1 MKIIRQISQ
10 TARRT
15 AIVAVMAPAAV
26 AAMASTVYTYRVES
40 FEEGAFSTSSAKV
53 TSATGEWTTNK
64 NVSSSEQVQD
74 GSSSLYFARKD
85 GIMLP
90 ELTLGAGTL
99 IYYAYDQ
106 NREAYVEVSADGV
119 TWRNVETYKDT
130 NPQWL
135 KHVVTIN
142 DPAARWVRIRTASNS
157 QFYIDNLLLTRPDG
171 TDGDGNVIVTN
182 LTIPY
187 FTNTFEHTSYPQSKT
202 DASSECSYRVDG
214 QGEWLYLNAYKNT
227 NEAYIPDGSAR
238 SLRML
243 KGSSY
248 VVSPIVSQG
257 VVKINFEEGRGNKL
271 VNVYTSTDGGTSWA
285 MLKAVTTD
293 RYNEISV
300 CDKAVNRIKI
310 ANESTKGDV
319 DIDNITLT
327 TFPEGT
333 PATVVTGKVGS
344 VAPSSAVVGG
354 LVSDRGDREV
364 FETGVCWA
372 VGTDPTYDDHRV
384 AVMTDGDNF
393 TAHLSDLPAATEVWC
408 RAYALGFAGIG
419 YGEVVKFVTLPPAL
433 AVVETDEP
441 TEDDFSDEKH
451 IFYNL
456 CSRISDYG
464 GVEANEVGVV
474 YSTTPL
480 PELGDKSVKGYLKDD
495 RFTVSLML
503 EPETTYYVRAYV
515 TNVTGTSYGEE
526 KVIVTG
532 SIVIPDYE
540 HNTYYCDPSG
550 NDETADGS
558 EQKPFYSLQ
567 KAVDL
572 AKAGDIIYMNGGTYR
587 YNTRVNIPTIGAPN
601 SGMIRLESRN
611 GRAILDF
618 AGQGLGDSNQ
628 GIRLTGSYWHI
639 YGLDIINAGD
649 NGLLIERNKPSGG
662 TYADIAARTEEGHD
676 NVIEFCSFVRNQDTG
691 LQMKNLASFNRV
703 INCDAYYNTDPDH
716 GDADGFAV
724 KISHGTGNYFYG
736 CRAWRNSD
744 DGWDQFIKKE
754 GGFPDD
760 VTTTLEYCWAF
771 ENGILENGT
780 LSKGNGN
787 GFKMGSNE
795 GRNNVI
801 MNRCLAFENVNK
813 GFDQNHNTGHMILNN
828 CAGYALADKSNKS
841 RYTYRLDEPVATG
854 HVIRLTNC
862 VSVSDGDDRNTAT
875 YAISA
880 VAGTL
885 DHCDLYTLP
894 ADYLTVSSKGMSG
907 ERQADGSLPVTD
919 FLRPRPGSS
928 KFVDR
933 GVEVAPYDGESR
945 YAEGIRYGGLAP
957 DLGYYE
963 TDIQSGIT
971 RPTLSATPASSAL
984 HAVVSHSG
992 LLMVTVDG
1000 AVADS
1005 RHSMVVYDMSG
1016 RMLGVMEFIG
1026 NTATVQLN
1034 APANTILLIRVSGN
1048 GVDASLK
1055 VRMS

>member
-1 MKIIRQISQ
+1 MKTNRRI
-10 TARRT
+10 ARTVSRL
-15 AIVAVMAPAAV
+15 AVMAVMASATV
-26 AAMASTVYTYRVES
+26 TSMASTVYTYRVES
-40 FEEGAFSTSSAKV
+40 FEESAFSTSAAKV

-64 NVSSSEQVQD
+64 NVSSTEQAQD
-74 GSSSLYFARKD
+74 GTSSLYFARKD
-85 GIMLP
+85 GVMLP
-90 ELTLGAGTL
+90 ELPRGAGTL

-106 NREAYVEVSADGV
+106 NREAYVEVSADGM
-119 TWRNVETYKDT
+119 TWRNIETYKET

-135 KHVVTIN
+135 KHVVAIN
-142 DPAARWVRIRTASNS
+142 DPDARWVRIRTASNS
-157 QFYIDNLLLTRPDG
+157 QFYIDNLLLTLPDG
-171 TDGDGNVIVTN
+171 TDGDGKVIVTN

-202 DASSECSYRVDG
+202 EAVSECGYNVDG

-243 KGSSY
+243 KGTSY
-248 VVSPIVSQG
+248 MVSPIVSQG
-257 VVKINFEEGRGNKL
+257 VAKISFEEGRGQKQ
-271 VNVYTSTDGGTSWA
+271 VNVYTSIDGGVSWD
-285 MLKAVTTD
+285 MIKTVITD
-293 RYNEISV
+293 RYNEILVS
-300 CDKAVNRIKI
+300 DRAVNRIKI
-310 ANESTKGDV
+310 ANESIKGDV

-327 TFPEGT
+327 AFPDGT
-333 PATVVTGKVGS
+333 PATVVTGSVSDIAHSSAS
-344 VAPSSAVVGG
+344 VAGFI
-354 LVSDRGDREV
+354 SDRGDREV
-364 FETGVCWA
+364 YETGVCWA
-372 VGTDPTYDDHRV
+372 VGADPTFDDHRV
-384 AVMTDGDNF
+384 AVTPQGNSIKVI
-393 TAHLSDLPAATEVWC
+393 LSGLPAATEMRC
-408 RAYALGFAGIG
+408 RVYALGLAGIG
-419 YGEVVKFVTLPPAL
+419 YGDVVKFATLPPST
-433 AVVETDEP
+433 AVVETDRLV
-441 TEDDFSDEKH
+441 EDDFSDEKH
-451 IFYNL
+451 VFYIL
-456 CSRISDYG
+456 GACIADYG
-464 GVEANEVGVV
+464 GVEADEVGVV
-474 YSTTPL
+474 YSTSPS
-480 PELGDKSVKGYLKDD
+480 PVLGDESVKGYLKDD

-503 EPETTYYVRAYV
+503 DPETTYYVRAYV
-515 TNVTGTSYGEE
+515 TNSVGTSYGEE

-540 HNTYYCDPSG
+540 HNVYYCDPAG

-558 EQKPFYSLQ
+558 ELKPFYSLQ
-567 KAVDL
+567 KAVNL
-572 AKAGDIIYMNGGTYR
+572 VKAGDIIYMNGGTYR

-611 GRAILDF
+611 GRAVLDF
-618 AGQGLGDSNQ
+618 AGQGLGDNNQ

-639 YGLDIINAGD
+639 YGLDIVNAGD

-691 LQMKNLASFNRV
+691 LQMKNLASFNRI
-703 INCDAYYNTDPDH
+703 INCDAYYNTDPGH
-716 GDADGFAV
+716 GNADGFAV

-862 VSVSDGDDRNTAT
+862 VSVADGDDRNTAT
-875 YAISA
+875 YAISSI
-880 VAGTL
+880 AGTI

-894 ADYLTVSSKGMSG
+894 SDYVTVSSKGMSG

-919 FLRPRPGSS
+919 FLRPSPDGT

-945 YAEGIRYGGLAP
+945 YAEGIRYGGHAP

-971 RPTLSATPASSAL
+971 RPTLSATPGSGSL

-1005 RHSMVVYDMSG
+1005 RHFMALYDMSG
-1016 RMLGVMEFIG
+1016 RQLGHMYFTG

-1034 APANTILLIRVSGN
+1034 APAGTILLVRVTGN